1 MSNPDPVPPVPPTPP
16 KHESRR
22 PDAPFWWPDERGFIV
37 IGLFALTGYILYRA
51 GPHGSEQ
58 PSEFFKAIGQAVVL
72 TGFLA
77 AVGFFFQ
84 ASKGASEANSRA
96 DKALG
101 LVTPPT
107 PPPST
112 TTTTTT
118 QGVPTKTTVEPPPSE
133 PSEPIVEPEALPVEE
148 TSYERRPI

>member
-1 MSNPDPVPPVPPTPP
+1 MSHMDPVPPSPP
-16 KHESRR
+16 KPERR
-22 PDAPFWWPDERGFIV
+22 KQDAPFWWPDERGFIV

-51 GPHGSEQ
+51 GPHGAEQ

-101 LVTPPT
+101 LVTPPAQ
-107 PPPST
+107 PPST

-118 QGVPTKTTVEPPPSE
+118 QGVPAKATVETLPME
-133 PSEPIVEPEALPVEE
+133 PQAPTDEE
-148 TSYERRPI
+148 TAYERRPV

>member
-1 MSNPDPVPPVPPTPP
+1 MSNLEPLPPTPKSPP
-16 KHESRR
+16 KAPRG
-22 PDAPFWWPDERGFIV
+22 DAPFWWPDERGFIV
-37 IGLFALTGYILYRA
+37 IGLFVLTGYILYQS
-51 GPHGSEQ
+51 GPHGAEQ

-72 TGFLA
+72 TGFLT

-107 PPPST
+107 QPPST

-118 QGVPTKTTVEPPPSE
+118 QGVPAKATVETLPIE
-133 PSEPIVEPEALPVEE
+133 PQAPTDEE
-148 TSYERRPI
+148 TAYERRPV